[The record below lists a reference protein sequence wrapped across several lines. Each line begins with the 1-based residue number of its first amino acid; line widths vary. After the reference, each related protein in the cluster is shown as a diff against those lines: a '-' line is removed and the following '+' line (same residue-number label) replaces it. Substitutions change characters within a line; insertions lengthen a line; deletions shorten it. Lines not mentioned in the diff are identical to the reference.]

1 MEPVICRCKR
11 LQKELI
17 EAFDNPATFAE
28 LYNEAAS
35 RRNKR
40 GGLEYLLSK
49 NMVSYLHQIK

>member
-1 MEPVICRCKR
+1 MARLICEEG

-28 LYNEAAS
+28 LYNEAAF

-40 GGLEYLLSK
+40 GGQEYLLSK
-49 NMVSYLHQIK
+49 EMVRYLHQVE